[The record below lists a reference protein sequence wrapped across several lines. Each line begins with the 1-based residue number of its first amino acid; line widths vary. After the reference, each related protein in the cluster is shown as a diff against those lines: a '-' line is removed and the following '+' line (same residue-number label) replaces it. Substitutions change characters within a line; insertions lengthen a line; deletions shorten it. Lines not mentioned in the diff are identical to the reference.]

1 MTNARVRARARNKQ
15 GAHWINGAFGLWET
29 ASFVSLFMPHS
40 DTPARARARG
50 DKAAGLLRCVRL
62 STRVVKGFP
71 GSVLDVGRRVIRIGE
86 ARVVR
91 GYLLMFSSVSVFWRD
106 GTTALRTARV
116 RTICAPVALA
126 MAVKAALVL
135 DRNAAA
141 APPGRLTVCA
151 VELPGMSGIYAA
163 VSMLKPGVEVTVL
176 PTGLR
181 GLDCR
186 WVLAST
192 RAWSWS

>member
-1 MTNARVRARARNKQ
+1 
-15 GAHWINGAFGLWET
+15 
-29 ASFVSLFMPHS
+29 MPHS

-141 APPGRLTVCA
+141 APPGRSTLRGGLDAQAWSRSHRAADGPTRSGLPVGPSLDKS
-151 VELPGMSGIYAA
+151 VELELKALDWDHPGSA
-163 VSMLKPGVEVTVL
+163 SRS
-176 PTGLR
+176 TGSKLSR
-181 GLDCR
+181 CSNGACC
-186 WVLAST
+186 AT
-192 RAWSWS
+192 PATGRA